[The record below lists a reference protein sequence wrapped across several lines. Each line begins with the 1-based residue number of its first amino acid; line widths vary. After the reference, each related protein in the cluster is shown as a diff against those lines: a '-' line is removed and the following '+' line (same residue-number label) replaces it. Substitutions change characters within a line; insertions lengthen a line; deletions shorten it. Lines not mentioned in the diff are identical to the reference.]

1 MKEKNLICGEK
12 LLIRLLNG
20 AVIKWYNIG
29 DYISTILI
37 KNNLKENC
45 IFDYEIY
52 QTIYP
57 GKMFFYMDSFNETPK
72 NAIKKVT
79 REHYS
84 EEVSIDQL
92 KNDGVIK

>member
-1 MKEKNLICGEK
+1 MKEKDLICGEK

-57 GKMFFYMDSFNETPK
+57 GKMFFLMTSFNETPK

-84 EEVSIDQL
+84 EEISIDQL